1 MNQSAIYKRPQK
13 LKAIHKPGLLR
24 YIKIF
29 ILILLVFSHFSCY
42 KNKYKCYECRVLVL
56 NPYEVKTFE
65 RCTERIDTVQYKDA
79 DGNHLPVSCT
89 EK

>member
-1 MNQSAIYKRPQK
+1 MNVSG
-13 LKAIHKPGLLR
+13 IHKRHQKPRRTHRPAYLR
-24 YIKIF
+24 FIKIF
-29 ILILLVFSHFSCY
+29 VVTLLLFSHFSCY

-65 RCTERIDTVQYKDA
+65 RCTKRVDTVQYKDA

>member
-1 MNQSAIYKRPQK
+1 MSMPVINKHQQK
-13 LKAIHKPGLLR
+13 PKEIHKPGPLH

-29 ILILLVFSHFSCY
+29 VLTLLMFSHFSCY

-65 RCTERIDTVQYKDA
+65 RCTERVDTVQYKDA